1 MKPEVKINA
10 QNDTS
15 LSVEVIGGII
25 VIKVEDATAEL
36 SRRQALDLIEAIHA
50 EES

>member
-1 MKPEVKINA
+1 MQQDLTINA
-10 QNDTS
+10 QNDAR

-25 VIKVEDATAEL
+25 AVTVEGKRAEL
-36 SRRQALDLIEAIHA
+36 SERQALDLIEAIHA